1 MLNFIFGRACTGKSY
16 TVIKKAARDSLNGQ
30 VVIIVPEQFTFETE
44 RALIKIKERRND
56 NITVLSFTRLFDE
69 ISNTVGKGSVPC
81 ISEFE
86 KIIFTDKALRATA
99 ENLTVFSK
107 YIGFPDFVKKLAALI
122 KDFKFASA
130 TPDAIFSASEEIGGS
145 CGAKLK
151 DLSIVMSAYDA
162 LISDKFIDPSDFMT
176 RLYETLRDFQ
186 YFKGK
191 SVYFDAFTGFTEQ
204 QYKVIERIIEQSQD
218 VTFSFATD
226 DYKSEDINV
235 FYNINSAIR
244 KIKSIAASRGVKENE
259 PLILDTFHYNNPN
272 LKELECLM
280 VGEKTE
286 EAFNSDGIRLI
297 SCKNPREEAVAT
309 ATLIKNEV
317 RQNNYRYRDFI
328 VVSRNMETYK
338 NFIELQCKK
347 NEVACFTDRSVR
359 LIDTPLYVHI
369 SALFEL
375 VISFSEENIFKYL
388 KSGLVDIPD
397 EDVFTLEDY
406 IYVWSI
412 KGSDWANEWV
422 MSPRGLETGEDGAE
436 EQKKLAKI
444 NELREKVYN
453 SIIDFRKRFSGT
465 PTNMSKALFGFL
477 EKQSI
482 DKLLASLCDRFEEDG
497 DRYSAS
503 ILRQSWDVIIG
514 IMDSIVRVFED
525 KEIKTEEYVSAF
537 NLAAE
542 SIEISNVPQM
552 LDEVTFGSADRIR
565 PSKPKIAFIL
575 GANQDVFPNTKL
587 TPGLLSEQ
595 DKKKLKNANIN
606 LNDDAI
612 KSAVEED
619 YLVYSLLCC
628 AVDKVY
634 IMYSQGDMTGAKI
647 EPSAFI
653 SRITNHFTSLKEEK
667 FELSVKGDFI
677 PQTPKV
683 AFGDLSLIA
692 QDNKPT
698 VKASLEG
705 IEPFDF
711 GLSVIN
717 SARDEQNFSISP
729 TTAKELFGKDIYIS
743 ASKLD
748 KYYSCKLK
756 YFLDSGL
763 KTGKVKKADLNVMH
777 RGTITHYILE
787 SIINKYHK
795 DIISLSQEELSKEVD
810 FFIDEYFAS
819 IKGTEILLTP
829 RFKFL
834 LSRISQSVKDVVYH
848 MAEDFRQ
855 NDFDP
860 KYCEFSIGYKDD
872 ETKVV
877 LPLEEGNVI
886 LTGKIDRVDTYKNFV
901 RVVDYKTN
909 SKQFDLPDV
918 LVGLNLQML
927 VYLYA
932 VVKKGNLTEDSKA
945 AGILYMPAKSNLVK
959 KPLAMNGLISSEEE
973 VRDAMEKENEGKF
986 VPKYKE
992 NSPSYADDELFEL
1005 IFNKIESLMIDMA
1018 KGVKAGQFDADP
1030 MDGVNSDACK
1040 YCDYSNV
1047 CKRSDKQHK
1056 KVPKLTPYE
1065 VKEILKGGEYNGI

>member
-1 MLNFIFGRACTGKSY
+1 MLNFIFGRACTGKTY
-16 TVIKKAARDSLNGQ
+16 TVIKNAAKDSLNGQ
-30 VVIIVPEQFTFETE
+30 VVVIVPEQFTFETE
-44 RALIKIKERRND
+44 RALIKIEDVRD
-56 NITVLSFTRLFDE
+56 ENITVLSFTRLFDE
-69 ISNTVGKGSVPC
+69 ISNIIGRGRMPC
-81 ISEFE
+81 ITEFE
-86 KIIFTDKALRATA
+86 KTIFTDKALKASL

-107 YIGFPDFVKKLAALI
+107 YVGYPDFVKKLASLI
-122 KDFKFASA
+122 RDFKFASA
-130 TPDAIFSASEEIGGS
+130 TPDIIAEASKEIGGS

-151 DLSIVMSAYDA
+151 DISIVMSAYDA

-176 RLYETLRDFQ
+176 RLYESLRDFQ

-191 SVYFDAFTGFTEQ
+191 TVYFDAFTGFTEQ
-204 QYKVIERIIEQSQD
+204 QYKIIERVIEQSED

-226 DYKSEDINV
+226 NYKNEDINV
-235 FYNINSAIR
+235 FYNINSAIKR
-244 KIKSIAASRGVKENE
+244 IKSIAVSRGVKENE

-272 LKELECLM
+272 LKELESLM
-280 VGEKTE
+280 VGERK
-286 EAFNSDGIRLI
+286 EATPDNDGIRLI

-317 RQNNYRYRDFI
+317 RQQGYRYRDFI

-338 NFIELQCKK
+338 NFIEQNCKK
-347 NEVACFTDRSVR
+347 NDVACFTDKSVR

-369 SALFEL
+369 SSLFEL
-375 VISFSEENIFKYL
+375 AISFSGENIFKYL
-388 KSGLVDIPD
+388 KSGLADIPD
-397 EDVFTLEDY
+397 EDIFTLEDY
-406 IYVWSI
+406 IYLWSI
-412 KGSDWANEWV
+412 KGSDWANQWV
-422 MSPRGLETGEDGAE
+422 MSPRGLETGEDNEE

-444 NELREKVYN
+444 NLLREKVYN
-453 SIIDFRKRFSGT
+453 QITDFKRRFTGT
-465 PTNMSKALFGFL
+465 PTNMSKALFSFL

-482 DKLLASLCDRFEEDG
+482 DKLLTSFCDSLEEDG

-503 ILRQSWDVIIG
+503 ILRQSWDIIMG

-525 KEIKTEEYVSAF
+525 KEIKMEEYISAF

-542 SIEISNVPQM
+542 STEISNIPQM

-587 TPGLLSEQ
+587 TPGLLSQQ

-634 IMYSQGDMTGAKI
+634 IMFSQGDMSGSKM

-653 SRITNHFTSLKEEK
+653 HRITGHFKGLKEEK
-667 FELSVKGDFI
+667 FELSAKGDFI

-683 AFGDLSLIA
+683 AFGDLSLIP
-692 QDNKPT
+692 QDLKST

-705 IEPFDF
+705 IEPFSS
-711 GLSVIN
+711 GLDTVN
-717 SARDEQNFSISP
+717 RANDEKNFNISP
-729 TTAKELFGKDIYIS
+729 STAKELFGNDIYIS

-795 DIISLSQEELSKEVD
+795 DINKLSREELSKEVD
-810 FFIDEYFAS
+810 FFIDEYFS
-819 IKGTEILLTP
+819 LIKGTEILLTP

-834 LSRISQSVKDVVYH
+834 LSRISQSVKDVVFH
-848 MAEDFRQ
+848 MAEDFKQ

-860 KYCEFSIGYKDD
+860 AYCEFSIGYKDD
-872 ETKVV
+872 ETKVI
-877 LPLEEGNVI
+877 LPLDDGNVV

-927 VYLYA
+927 IYLYA
-932 VVKKGNLTEDSKA
+932 VVRKGNLTENTKA
-945 AGILYMPAKSNLVK
+945 AGILYMPAKSNLVQ

-973 VRDAMEKENEGKF
+973 VRTAMEKENEGKF

-992 NSPSYADDELFEL
+992 NSSSYADEEMFEL
-1005 IFNKIESLMIDMA
+1005 IFGKIESLMIDMA
-1018 KGVKAGQFDADP
+1018 KGVKSGEFEANP
-1030 MDGVNSDACK
+1030 TDGVNSDACK

>member
-16 TVIKKAARDSLNGQ
+16 TIIQNAARDSLNGQ
-30 VVIIVPEQFTFETE
+30 VVVIVPEQFTFETE

-86 KIIFTDKALRATA
+86 KIIFTDKALRATV

-107 YIGFPDFVKKLAALI
+107 YIGYPDFVKKLASLI

-130 TPDAIFSASEEIGGS
+130 TPDVISEASEEIGGS

-204 QYKVIERIIEQSQD
+204 QYKVIQRVIEQAEN

-244 KIKSIAASRGVKENE
+244 RIKSIAVSRGVKENE
-259 PLILDTFHYNNPN
+259 PLVLDSFHYNNPN
-272 LKELECLM
+272 LKALESLM
-280 VGEKTE
+280 VGEKIE
-286 EAFNSDGIRLI
+286 ETNNCEGIRLI
-297 SCKNPREEAVAT
+297 ACKNPREEAVAT

-338 NFIELQCKK
+338 NFIELECKK
-347 NEVACFTDRSVR
+347 NEVACFTDKSVR
-359 LIDTPLYVHI
+359 LIDTPLYLHI

-375 VISFSEENIFKYL
+375 TASFSEENIFKYL
-388 KSGLVDIPD
+388 KSGIANIPD
-397 EDVFTLEDY
+397 DDIFTLEDY

-422 MSPRGLETGEDGAE
+422 MSPRGLETGEDSE
-436 EQKKLAKI
+436 EDKKKLAKI
-444 NELREKVYN
+444 NSFREKIYN
-453 SIIDFRKRFSGT
+453 QIIGFRKAFTGT
-465 PTNMSKALFGFL
+465 PTHMSKALFSFL

-482 DKLLASLCDRFEEDG
+482 AEQLTTLCDRLEEEG

-503 ILRQSWDVIIG
+503 IIRQSWDIIIG

-525 KEIKTEEYVSAF
+525 KEIKMDEYISAF

-542 SIEISNVPQM
+542 SVEISNVPQM
-552 LDEVTFGSADRIR
+552 LDEVTFGSADKIR
-565 PSKPKIAFIL
+565 PSKPKIAIIL

-587 TPGLLSEQ
+587 TPGLLSEN
-595 DKKKLKNANIN
+595 DKKKLKKANIN

-619 YLVYSLLCC
+619 YLVYSLTCC

-634 IMYSQGDMTGAKI
+634 IMYSQSDMTGSKM
-647 EPSAFI
+647 ESSAFI
-653 SRITNHFTSLKEEK
+653 GRITNHFKMLNEEK
-667 FELSVKGDFI
+667 FEFSVQGDFI
-677 PQTPKV
+677 PQTPRV
-683 AFGDLSLIA
+683 AFSDLSLIS
-692 QDNKPT
+692 QDNKAT
-698 VKASLEG
+698 VKASLDG
-705 IEPFDF
+705 IEPFSS
-711 GLSVIN
+711 GLGVIN
-717 SARDEQNFSISP
+717 SAKDEQNFNISP

-748 KYYSCKLK
+748 RYYSCKLK

-795 DIISLSQEELSKEVD
+795 DIIKLSQEELSKEVD

-848 MAEDFRQ
+848 MAEDFKQ

-872 ETKVV
+872 ETKVI

-886 LTGKIDRVDTYKNFV
+886 LTGKIDRVDTYKNFI

-932 VVKKGNLTEDSKA
+932 VVKKGNLSENSKA
-945 AGILYMPAKSNLVK
+945 AGILYMPAKSNIVK

-973 VRDAMEKENEGKF
+973 VRDAMEKENGGKF

-992 NSPSYADDELFEL
+992 NSSSYVDEEMFEL
-1005 IFNKIESLMIDMA
+1005 IFSKIESLMTDMA
-1018 KGVKAGQFDADP
+1018 KGVKSGVFDADP

-1040 YCDYSNV
+1040 YCDFSNI
-1047 CKRSDKQHK
+1047 CKKSDKQHK

-1065 VKEILKGGEYNGI
+1065 VKEILKGGE